1 MNLRKITS
9 IALVQALACGAA
21 FAGNS
26 EVASIDFGISDK
38 TDAYVLET
46 VPPKYPHEM
55 LQRGTQGRAL
65 LMLRID
71 ETGEVGE
78 VKILASSNQVFAD
91 AAVKSVKRWYFQPG
105 TVNGV
110 AVPQTVTVPVDFVIE
125 ELDTSALAS
134 L

>member
-21 FAGNS
+21 FAGSS
-26 EVASIDFGISDK
+26 EVTSIDFGISDK

-65 LMLRID
+65 LMLRVD
-71 ETGEVGE
+71 ESGEVGD
-78 VKILASSNQVFAD
+78 VKVLASSNQLFGD
-91 AAVKSVKRWYFQPG
+91 AAVKSVKKWYFQPG
-105 TVNGV
+105 TVDGV
-110 AVPQTVTVPVDFVIE
+110 AVPQTVTVPVSFEIE
-125 ELDTSALAS
+125 GLDAPALAS